1 MIQSKNSGEYTYFR
15 GIYLFCESQPPRPER
30 RKFTLI
36 RCRESNCRVLDKNL
50 PITCPIKSIYE
61 YYAPLQMEKS
71 ECTVKGQ
78 EYSEY
83 SEFKGQESNAEYIF
97 NIQRTWAIL
106 ERQGF
111 N

>member
-1 MIQSKNSGEYTYFR
+1 MHS
-15 GIYLFCESQPPRPER
+15 ER
-30 RKFTLI
+30 
-36 RCRESNCRVLDKNL
+36 E
-50 PITCPIKSIYE
+50 
-61 YYAPLQMEKS
+61 
-71 ECTVKGQ
+71 GQ

-83 SEFKGQESNAEYIF
+83 SEFKCQESNAEYIF